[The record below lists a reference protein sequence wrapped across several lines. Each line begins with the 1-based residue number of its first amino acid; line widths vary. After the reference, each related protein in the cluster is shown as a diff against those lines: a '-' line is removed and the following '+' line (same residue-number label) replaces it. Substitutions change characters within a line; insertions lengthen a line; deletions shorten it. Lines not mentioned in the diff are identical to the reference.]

1 MKPCQK
7 LDAEENPNKVKCASA
22 KDQVVKWWE
31 NKIVNVIY

>member
-7 LDAEENPNKVKCASA
+7 LDVEENPKKVKCASA
-22 KDQVVKWWE
+22 KEQSKWWE